1 MTQKS
6 LYIQNLFD
14 SIAKYYDIANT
25 LLSFGRDNY
34 WRRFTA
40 QIVKDSNSKEI
51 IDLCAG
57 TGKLS
62 LAIAQKIPDS
72 RIVGLDFSKEMLKR
86 GKKNLMKFAEREQI
100 TLQYGNAMKIPFED
114 NMFDCATMAFSLRNV
129 DDICG
134 VLSEMK
140 RVVCSN
146 GIVISLELSKPE
158 SPLFRSIY
166 YTYFYHLLPSIGGLI
181 SREKDPYNYLPDSLT
196 HFPDRFQLEE
206 IFRKVGLKK
215 VRSYPLTV
223 GIVALHVGEK
233 EK

>member
-1 MTQKS
+1 MRRKE

-25 LLSFGRDNY
+25 FLSFGRDRY

-40 QIVKDSNSKEI
+40 QIVKDSDAKEI
-51 IDLCAG
+51 IDLCTG

-62 LAIAQKIPDS
+62 LSIAQKIPDS
-72 RIVGLDFSKEMLKR
+72 KIIGLDFSKEMLEQ
-86 GKKNLMKFAEREQI
+86 GKKNLLNFPNREQI
-100 TLQYGNAMKIPFED
+100 TFQYGNAMKIPFED
-114 NMFDCATMAFSLRNV
+114 DKFDCATMAFSLRNV
-129 DDICG
+129 DDIFTA
-134 VLSEMK
+134 LSEMK
-140 RVVCSN
+140 RVVCSH
-146 GIVISLELSKPE
+146 GVVISLELSKPE
-158 SPLFRSIY
+158 NPLFRSIY
-166 YTYFYHLLPSIGGLI
+166 YTYFYHLLPSLGELI

-206 IFRKVGLKK
+206 IFRKIGLKK
-215 VRSYPLTV
+215 VRSYPLTG